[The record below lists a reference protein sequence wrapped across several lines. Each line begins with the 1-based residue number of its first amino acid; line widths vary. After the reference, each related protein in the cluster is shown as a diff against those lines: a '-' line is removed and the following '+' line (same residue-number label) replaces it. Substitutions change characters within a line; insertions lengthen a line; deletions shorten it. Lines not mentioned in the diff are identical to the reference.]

1 MSILFLPM
9 TKLFH
14 SVRTAFVILE
24 KMLVGKWFLSEHIP
38 CPPVL
43 VLGPQ
48 ETPPPGEALPLLLL
62 SPALQM
68 QWANAQQSQN
78 FAPRQS
84 GPAVLEPLN
93 NTCTSEAIINFRH
106 QIVQKS
112 TK

>member
-48 ETPPPGEALPLLLL
+48 ETPPPGGGAATVTPI
-62 SPALQM
+62 
-68 QWANAQQSQN
+68 
-78 FAPRQS
+78 PRFTDAM
-84 GPAVLEPLN
+84 G
-93 NTCTSEAIINFRH
+93 
-106 QIVQKS
+106 
-112 TK
+112 